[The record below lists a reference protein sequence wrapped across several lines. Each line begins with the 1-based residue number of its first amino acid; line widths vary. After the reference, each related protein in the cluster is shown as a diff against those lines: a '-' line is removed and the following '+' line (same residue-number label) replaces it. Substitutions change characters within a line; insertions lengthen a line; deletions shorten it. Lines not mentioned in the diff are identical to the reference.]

1 MRHMGEFLEY
11 VGYSFLRA
19 IGRALPYEW
28 ADAVG
33 MAMGRFLFSVFGVRR
48 RVSMDNLRHAFP
60 DRPESELLRIARD
73 AMGNYARTMMLFFW
87 SSARDASAINA
98 RLHFVNAHHASDAA
112 ARGRGLIILSG
123 HFGAW
128 ELFPNAFATQL
139 NLPMTIIV
147 HSQRNARVDAVIVR
161 DRNRFGNRIVTMEQA
176 PREVIAAL
184 RNGGTL
190 GLLGDQS
197 GPKESLFV
205 DFFGRPCAT
214 YRGPAV
220 FSLRQDSPI
229 VMPMMVRRPD
239 RGYDIVIEPIDSSDL
254 SGSTEANI
262 QILTERHTAL
272 LERYIRSYPDQWLW
286 AHKRWK
292 HTEYFLRQQRSSR
305 PQADA
310 RTS

>member
-1 MRHMGEFLEY
+1 MSEFLEY
-11 VGYSFLRA
+11 LGYSFLRA
-19 IGRALPYEW
+19 IGRALPYVW

-33 MAMGRFLFSVFGVRR
+33 MAVGRFLFSAFGVRR
-48 RVSMDNLRHAFP
+48 RVSMENLRHAFP
-60 DRPESELLRIARD
+60 EKPETELRRIARD
-73 AMGNYARTMMLFFW
+73 ALGNYGRTMMLFFW

-98 RLHFVNAHHASDAA
+98 HLHLVNGHHATDAA
-112 ARGRGLIILSG
+112 ALGRGLIILSG

-147 HSQRNARVDAVIVR
+147 HTQRNARVDAVVVR

-176 PREVIAAL
+176 PREVLAVL
-184 RNGGTL
+184 RSGGSL

-205 DFFGRPCAT
+205 EFFGRPCAT

-220 FSLRQDSPI
+220 FSLRQRSPI
-229 VMPMMVRRPD
+229 VMPMMLRRPD
-239 RGYDIVIEPIDSSDL
+239 RGYDVVIEPIDMSDL
-254 SGSTEANI
+254 SGPTEENI
-262 QILTERHTAL
+262 RILTERHTAL
-272 LERYIRSYPDQWLW
+272 LERYVRAHPDQWLW

-292 HTEYFLRQQRSSR
+292 HTEHFLQQQRASR

-310 RTS
+310 RAS